1 MKRPMPFAVP
11 GRRMRAQCLLTS
23 LLCLACA
30 VPAAAQVSAVA
41 ADDGYERVQV
51 ADPYLELRTG
61 PGRGYPIFHVVDRH
75 QWVAITLRHTDWYQ
89 VRADNGK
96 EGWVHRR
103 QLERTLTA
111 AGSAR
116 TFRDIVL
123 DDYLSR
129 RMLAGGSWG
138 RFDGEPMLKLTA
150 GYRLSTSL
158 SVDAHVG
165 QVQGRF
171 SGTSFW
177 HVGLAAE
184 PWSDRRLSPFFSVG
198 VGRFSNVPNSS
209 LVSAIRTDAN
219 LGQATLGLRWHLSER
234 FVLTADYSLY
244 TAFVADERSIEYR
257 ALGAG
262 LAFFF

>member
-1 MKRPMPFAVP
+1 MPFAVP
-11 GRRMRAQCLLTS
+11 GRRMRAQLL
-23 LLCLACA
+23 LACGLSLAAA
-30 VPAAAQVSAVA
+30 VPAMAQVSAVA

-51 ADPYLELRTG
+51 ADPYIEFRTG

-75 QWVAITLRHTDWYQ
+75 EWIAITLRQTDWYQ
-89 VRADNGK
+89 VRAENGK

-111 AGSAR
+111 AGSER

-129 RMLAGGSWG
+129 RLLAGGSWG

-150 GYRLSTSL
+150 AYRLSTSL
-158 SVDAHVG
+158 SLEGHVG
-165 QVQGRF
+165 QVQGTF

-177 HVGLAAE
+177 HLGLAAE

-234 FVLTADYSLY
+234 FMLTADYSLY

-257 ALGAG
+257 AFTAG